1 MQNAGPGRL
10 DTLRTT
16 RMVSAGMGAG
26 KALGE
31 PGITLFMLL
40 KVCILRFSGIKA
52 TKKNGCGI
60 RVQSF
65 EIRDNPLESVIPLIP
80 DIHPLLGLGTT

>member
-52 TKKNGCGI
+52 IKKMVVESESKALRSGI
-60 RVQSF
+60 
-65 EIRDNPLESVIPLIP
+65 IPWNP
-80 DIHPLLGLGTT
+80 

>member
-31 PGITLFMLL
+31 LGITLFMLL

-52 TKKNGCGI
+52 IKKMVVESESKALRSGI
-60 RVQSF
+60 
-65 EIRDNPLESVIPLIP
+65 IPWNP
-80 DIHPLLGLGTT
+80 

>member
-16 RMVSAGMGAG
+16 RIVSAGMGAG

-31 PGITLFMLL
+31 LGITLFMLL

-52 TKKNGCGI
+52 IKKKMVVESESKALRSGI
-60 RVQSF
+60 ISW
-65 EIRDNPLESVIPLIP
+65 NP
-80 DIHPLLGLGTT
+80 